1 VDVVAWQAD
10 AAFARSI
17 GGMIWPRGLVG
28 AAAFWNF
35 DASVAPTDPAFVAGV
50 WKLNSQLAARGR
62 HVCPTNCSCDQLS
75 ACGVPYLPK
84 LAPAPLVEQRED
96 A

>member
-1 VDVVAWQAD
+1 MDAVAWQAD

-75 ACGVPYLPK
+75 ACGTPY
-84 LAPAPLVEQRED
+84 V
-96 A
+96 